1 MFKTILTRAMFSHFG
16 LVQSTIPICSMYG
29 IFTYIYHKFMVNVR
43 ENSIHGAF
51 GILSKIV
58 VDPKIPSSKNPSR
71 SCWLHPFAMVL
82 ALCER
87 STSFLG
93 KRSVFFVLPKSFGE
107 SFSPKDG
114 LDHLVWFR
122 VGVGVTTPFPWFP
135 RFTPLTPFFWF
146 GWLGWILGRGF
157 VGGWCE
163 IQPRHCGFPWY
174 MSGENVWKIDNW
186 NGNFDSLTS
195 CVPYSAGA
203 PSNVVG
209 FFNGTH

>member
-1 MFKTILTRAMFSHFG
+1 MLHVWNIYLHLPQIYGKCTWKFHTWSIWDPFK
-16 LVQSTIPICSMYG
+16 
-29 IFTYIYHKFMVNVR
+29 
-43 ENSIHGAF
+43 NSCW
-51 GILSKIV
+51 
-58 VDPKIPSSKNPSR
+58 SKNPFVEKSEQI
-71 SCWLHPFAMVL
+71 ML
-82 ALCER
+82 ASPLCDGPGFVRAKYE
-87 STSFLG
+87 FLG
-93 KRSVFFVLPKSFGE
+93 QKVRFFVLPKSFGE